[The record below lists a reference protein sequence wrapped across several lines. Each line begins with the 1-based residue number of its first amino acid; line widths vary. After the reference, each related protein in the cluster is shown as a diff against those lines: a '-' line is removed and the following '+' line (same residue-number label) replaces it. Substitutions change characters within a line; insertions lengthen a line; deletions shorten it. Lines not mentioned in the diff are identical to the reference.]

1 MFLNEEIVHYITR
14 FLDRYD
20 IKVKPHSEAVK
31 QLRAISD
38 ELIEKLYKPAHIN
51 VIRKPKPKDDKDD

>member
-1 MFLNEEIVHYITR
+1 MFIDEELLHYVIR

-31 QLRAISD
+31 QFRAISD

-51 VIRKPKPKDDKDD
+51 VIRKPKPKDEKAD